1 MNFLWSANQ
10 ATGRIDKAD
19 ITYHSGNTGTS
30 TLTWNYG
37 DFRPFGSK
45 AYPNTQVLTMKSDAM
60 KSKKEVKVIF
70 EMNGVSADSDWEG
83 RTTVSDRY
91 EKVSAES
98 ILKQIMKL

>member
-1 MNFLWSANQ
+1 M
-10 ATGRIDKAD
+10 
-19 ITYHSGNTGTS
+19 
-30 TLTWNYG
+30 
-37 DFRPFGSK
+37 
-45 AYPNTQVLTMKSDAM
+45 
-60 KSKKEVKVIF
+60 IF